1 MAHRASHDKLWL
13 VASYAT
19 QGQGGNVSGGKPHH
33 QELHVKPPY
42 FFFFLSKEHASNLF
56 SCQPW
61 RAGEETKM
69 GEQSW

>member
-1 MAHRASHDKLWL
+1 MAHRVSHNKLRL

-33 QELHVKPPY
+33 QELYNVKPPY
-42 FFFFLSKEHASNLF
+42 GFLSEEHASNLF

-61 RAGEETKM
+61 RAGEETKI